1 MRSLLARLAV
11 LGAFAVSVSACSGGN
26 ATSLPVAGPPNNNGG
41 TVSLY
46 QPGANGTAL
55 IRFVQGSPDVG
66 QVLVCVDQTSAT
78 SATVS
83 FKGTSL
89 ITVAGTMAHVVS
101 VYSPS
106 AGPACATAPGPI
118 NGTAPIA
125 NTVITTTLST
135 RTLVVLAGR
144 AGKNL
149 GLYAFTS
156 PSFAVP
162 PTTPAAIG
170 YNAAPSFGNVAFG
183 YEATTGGTPTAIAG
197 LTSVAQTQKPAS
209 MTSITATAFVL
220 GALPAIP
227 AAFYDA
233 ATAAPTTPLAT
244 VTVPPAV
251 STPSATAPAAPI
263 IGQVYVADL
272 IAIDSAAA
280 AKLDLIVV
288 AEPTGYGF

>member
-26 ATSLPVAGPPNNNGG
+26 SSSLPVAGPPNNNGG
-41 TVSLY
+41 TVSNY
-46 QPGANGTAL
+46 QTGANGNAL

-89 ITVAGTMAHVVS
+89 LTVAGGLFHTVS
-101 VYSPS
+101 VYAASV
-106 AGPACATAPGPI
+106 GPACANAPGPI

-125 NTVITTTLST
+125 STALTTAIST
-135 RTLVVLAGR
+135 RTLIVLAGR
-144 AGKNL
+144 AGTTL

-162 PTTPAAIG
+162 PTAPLAIG
-170 YNAAPSFGNVAFG
+170 YNAAPTFGAVAFG
-183 YEATTGGTPTAIAG
+183 YQLTTAGAATPIVG
-197 LTSVAQTQKPAS
+197 LTNVTQTQKPAGK
-209 MTSITATAFVL
+209 TSITTTAFVT
-220 GALPAIP
+220 GSIPAIP
-227 AAFYDA
+227 ASFYDA
-233 ATAAPTTPLAT
+233 ATAAPTTPIAT
-244 VTVPPAV
+244 VTVPAAAASPPA
-251 STPSATAPAAPI
+251 SAPATPT

-272 IAIDSAAA
+272 IAIDSASA
-280 AKLDLIVV
+280 AKLDLIVI
-288 AEPTGYGF
+288 AEPTTYGF